1 MPPTSHAATQLLID
15 WSNGDETA
23 LEKLQAFVYEELH
36 KKARALMRRE
46 RQGHPL
52 QATELINQAF
62 VRIIRSK
69 SVSWQNRAHFIA
81 IATRIMRRIL
91 IEYACEHKSG
101 SGAWQRV
108 SVSDAHGRPIE
119 GSESEKL
126 IALHQGLQKLAAKYP
141 RQALVA
147 ELRLFGQMTDE
158 DIAESLDIMPYQ
170 EISTQMESRGIKI
183 KPAQVQRDWVFA
195 QAFLKDLLSSK
206 ERQ

>member
-36 KKARALMRRE
+36 RKAHALMRRE
-46 RQGHPL
+46 RRGHFL
-52 QATELINQAF
+52 QATELIDQAF
-62 VRIIRSK
+62 ERIIRSK
-69 SVSWQNRAHFIA
+69 NVSWQNRAHFIA

-91 IEYACEHKSG
+91 IEYASEHNAG

-108 SVSDAHGRPIE
+108 SISDAHGRAIE
-119 GSESEKL
+119 ASESEKL
-126 IALHQGLQKLAAKYP
+126 IALHQALQKLEAKYP

-158 DIAESLDIMPYQ
+158 DIAESLNIMPYE
-170 EISTQMESRGIKI
+170 EISKEIQSRGIKI
-183 KPAQVQRDWVFA
+183 NRSQVQRDWLFA
-195 QAFLKDLLSSK
+195 QASLKDMLSRK
-206 ERQ
+206 EHS